1 MVADQH
7 VEKHVRQYLIVF
19 AALLVLTVLTVLAS
33 RIDIGITGGIIL
45 ALIIASVKGTLVAG
59 VFMHLFSD
67 RRKLIYVV
75 LIYTGIFLLVLFLL
89 TSLSFGDTLDIGTSE
104 SG

>member
-1 MVADQH
+1 MADQH

-19 AALLVLTVLTVLAS
+19 AALLVLTIVTVLAS
-33 RIDIGITGGIIL
+33 RIDIGMAGGIIL

-67 RRKLIYVV
+67 KRKIVYVV

-89 TSLSFGDTLDIGTSE
+89 TALSYGDTLDLGPPE

>member
-1 MVADQH
+1 MADQH

-19 AALLVLTVLTVLAS
+19 AALLVLTIITVLAS
-33 RIDIGITGGIIL
+33 RIDIGVGAGIVL

-67 RRKLIYVV
+67 KRKIVYTV

-89 TSLSFGDTLDIGTSE
+89 TALSYGDTLDLGDPDSR
-104 SG
+104 